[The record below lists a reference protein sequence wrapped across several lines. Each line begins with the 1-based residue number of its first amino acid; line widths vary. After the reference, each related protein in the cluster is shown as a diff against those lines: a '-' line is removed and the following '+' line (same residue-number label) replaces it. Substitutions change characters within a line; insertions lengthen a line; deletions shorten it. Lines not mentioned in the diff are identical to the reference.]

1 MFFKIEKLNEIA
13 SMEKKL
19 LSIYFF
25 LAITCISFGQTD
37 YSNVEFRSYI
47 YKYKEV
53 DPKTSELGIE
63 KELLTEMVKLLGHD
77 LYSKAEQEEIVYKT
91 WLALSKPKVFDYVFK
106 DFAVSSNKNWGS
118 ENANGEIVLEPNPYL
133 TDWTVSD
140 DEYPYFQLALNKILE
155 HFQLMTYGDDAESV
169 ASSFN
174 ELLITKDFNFSSPKD
189 DDWAYSYIESVN
201 TELEKEG
208 LVALVT
214 KGYYNI
220 IVCDIKNKEQLTNL
234 FEKFKWELVQP

>member
-1 MFFKIEKLNEIA
+1 MFVIKRKLNEIA
-13 SMEKKL
+13 YMKRKL
-19 LSIYFF
+19 LSIYILIGFSF
-25 LAITCISFGQTD
+25 ASFGQMD

-47 YKYKEV
+47 YKYKEAE
-53 DPKTSELGIE
+53 PRTSELGIE
-63 KELLTEMVKLLGHD
+63 KQLLTEIVKLLGKD
-77 LYSKAEQEEIVYKT
+77 IYTKAEQDEIVYKT
-91 WLALSKPKVFDYVFK
+91 WLAMAKPKVFDYVFK

-155 HFQLMTYGDDAESV
+155 YFQLMTYGDDADSV

-174 ELLITKDFNFSSPKD
+174 ELLITKDFKFSAPQD

-201 TELEKEG
+201 VELQKEG

-220 IVCDIKNKEQLTNL
+220 IVCDINNKEQLTDL
-234 FEKFKWELVQP
+234 FEKFRWELVQP

>member
-1 MFFKIEKLNEIA
+1 MI
-13 SMEKKL
+13 KKL
-19 LSIYFF
+19 LF
-25 LAITCISFGQTD
+25 LFTFLCINSFSFGQTD

-47 YKYKEV
+47 YKYKDI
-53 DPKTSELGIE
+53 DPKTSELGID
-63 KELLTEMVKLLGHD
+63 KQLLAEIVGLLGD
-77 LYSKAEQEEIVYKT
+77 NIYSKAEQEEIVYKT
-91 WLALSKPKVFDYVFK
+91 WLAIANPKTFDYVYK

-118 ENANGEIVLEPNPYL
+118 KNAKGEIVLEPNPYL

-140 DEYPYFQLALNKILE
+140 DEYPYFQLALNKILDYFE
-155 HFQLMTYGDDAESV
+155 LMTYGDDAESV
-169 ASSFN
+169 ATSFN
-174 ELLITKDFNFSSPKD
+174 ELLITKDFKFSSPKD

-201 TELEKEG
+201 TELEKKG

-220 IVCDIKNKEQLTNL
+220 VVCDLKNKDKLTTL

>member
-1 MFFKIEKLNEIA
+1 MFVIKRKLNEIA
-13 SMEKKL
+13 YMKRKL
-19 LSIYFF
+19 LSIYILIGFSF
-25 LAITCISFGQTD
+25 ASFGQMD

-47 YKYKEV
+47 YKYKEAE
-53 DPKTSELGIE
+53 PRTSELGIE
-63 KELLTEMVKLLGHD
+63 KQLLTEIVKLLGKD
-77 LYSKAEQEEIVYKT
+77 IYTKAEQDEIVYKT
-91 WLALSKPKVFDYVFK
+91 WLAMAKPKIFDYVFK

-155 HFQLMTYGDDAESV
+155 YFQLMTYGDDADSV

-174 ELLITKDFNFSSPKD
+174 ELLITKDFKFSAPQD

-201 TELEKEG
+201 VELQKEG

-220 IVCDIKNKEQLTNL
+220 IVCDINSKEQLTDL
-234 FEKFKWELVQP
+234 FEKFRWELVQP

>member
-1 MFFKIEKLNEIA
+1 MFFELEKLNEIE

-25 LAITCISFGQTD
+25 LAFTYISFGQMD
-37 YSNVEFRSYI
+37 YSDVEFRSYI
-47 YKYKEV
+47 YKYKEA

-77 LYSKAEQEEIVYKT
+77 LYTKAEQEEIVYKT

-174 ELLITKDFNFSSPKD
+174 ELLITKDFNFSSPKE

>member
-1 MFFKIEKLNEIA
+1 MKR
-13 SMEKKL
+13 KL
-19 LSIYFF
+19 LTTYIL
-25 LAITCISFGQTD
+25 LALTYTSFGQMD

-47 YKYKEV
+47 YKYKEA
-53 DPKTSELGIE
+53 DPRTSELGID
-63 KELLTEMVKLLGHD
+63 KALLTEIVKLLGKD
-77 LYSKAEQEEIVYKT
+77 IYTKEEQDEIVYKT
-91 WLALSKPKVFDYVFK
+91 WLALAKPKVFDYVFK

-155 HFQLMTYGDDAESV
+155 YFQLMTYGDDAESV

-174 ELLITKDFNFSSPKD
+174 ELLITKDFKFSDPKD

-201 TELEKEG
+201 SELQKEG

-220 IVCDIKNKEQLTNL
+220 IVCDINSKDQLTEL
-234 FEKFKWELVQP
+234 FEKFRWELVQP

>member
-1 MFFKIEKLNEIA
+1 MKR
-13 SMEKKL
+13 KL
-19 LSIYFF
+19 LTTYIL
-25 LAITCISFGQTD
+25 LALTYTSFGQMD

-47 YKYKEV
+47 YKYKEA
-53 DPKTSELGIE
+53 DPRTSELGIE
-63 KELLTEMVKLLGHD
+63 KELLSEIVKLLGKD
-77 LYSKAEQEEIVYKT
+77 IYSKEEQDEIVYKT
-91 WLALSKPKVFDYVFK
+91 WLALAKPKVFDYVFK

-118 ENANGEIVLEPNPYL
+118 QNANGEIVLEPNPYL

-155 HFQLMTYGDDAESV
+155 YFQLMTYGDDAESV

-174 ELLITKDFNFSSPKD
+174 ELLITKDFKFSDPKD

-201 TELEKEG
+201 SELQKEG

-220 IVCDIKNKEQLTNL
+220 IVCDINSKDQLTEL
-234 FEKFKWELVQP
+234 FEKFRWELVQP

>member
-1 MFFKIEKLNEIA
+1 MFVIKRKLNEIA
-13 SMEKKL
+13 YMKRKL
-19 LSIYFF
+19 LSIYILIGFSY
-25 LAITCISFGQTD
+25 ASFGQMD

-47 YKYKEV
+47 YKYKEAE
-53 DPKTSELGIE
+53 PRTSELGIE
-63 KELLTEMVKLLGHD
+63 KQLLTEIVKLLGKD
-77 LYSKAEQEEIVYKT
+77 IYTKAEQDEIVYKT
-91 WLALSKPKVFDYVFK
+91 WLAMAKPKVFDYVFK

-155 HFQLMTYGDDAESV
+155 YFQLMTYGDDADSV

-174 ELLITKDFNFSSPKD
+174 ELLITKDFKFSAPQD

-201 TELEKEG
+201 LELQKEG

-220 IVCDIKNKEQLTNL
+220 IVCDINSKEQLTDL
-234 FEKFKWELVQP
+234 FEKFRWELVQP

>member
-1 MFFKIEKLNEIA
+1 MIR
-13 SMEKKL
+13 KL
-19 LSIYFF
+19 LFTFTF
-25 LAITCISFGQTD
+25 LTTSFLSFGQTD

-47 YKYKEV
+47 YKYKDIE
-53 DPKTSELGIE
+53 PRTSELGID
-63 KELLTEMVKLLGHD
+63 KQLLIDIVNLLGNK
-77 LYSKAEQEEIVYKT
+77 LYTKAEQEEIVYKA
-91 WLALSKPKVFDYVFK
+91 WLAMVNPKTFDYVFK
-106 DFAVSSNKNWGS
+106 DFAVSSNKNWGT
-118 ENANGEIVLEPNPYL
+118 ENANGDIVLEPNPYL

-140 DEYPYFQLALNKILE
+140 DEYPYFQLTLNKILE

-169 ASSFN
+169 ATSFN
-174 ELLITKDFNFSSPKD
+174 ELLITKDFKFSSPKD

-201 TELEKEG
+201 TELEKKG

-220 IVCDIKNKEQLTNL
+220 IVCNIENKDKLTNL

>member
-1 MFFKIEKLNEIA
+1 
-13 SMEKKL
+13 MEKKL
-19 LSIYFF
+19 LFILTF
-25 LAITCISFGQTD
+25 LVISFTSFGQTD
-37 YSNVEFRSYI
+37 YSNVQFRSYI
-47 YKYKEV
+47 YKYKDS
-53 DPKTSELGIE
+53 DPRTSELGIE
-63 KELLTEMVKLLGHD
+63 KQFIADIVGLLGKNI
-77 LYSKAEQEEIVYKT
+77 YTKAEQEDIVYKT
-91 WLALSKPKVFDYVFK
+91 WLALANPKTFDYVFK
-106 DFAVSSNKNWGS
+106 DFAVSSNKNWGTK
-118 ENANGEIVLEPNPYL
+118 NAKGEIVLEPNPYL

-174 ELLITKDFNFSSPKD
+174 ELLITKDFKFTEPKD

-201 TELEKEG
+201 TELEKKG

-220 IVCDIKNKEQLTNL
+220 VVCDLANKDKLTTL

>member
-1 MFFKIEKLNEIA
+1 M
-13 SMEKKL
+13 KKRL
-19 LSIYFF
+19 LLLLPL
-25 LAITCISFGQTD
+25 LAVYLTSFAQTD
-37 YSNVEFRSYI
+37 YSAVEFRSYI
-47 YKYKEV
+47 YKYKEEQ
-53 DPKTSELGIE
+53 PRTSELGIS
-63 KELLTEMVKLLGHD
+63 KELLQEIVQVLGND
-77 LYSKAEQEEIVYKT
+77 LYSKEQQEEIVYKT
-91 WLALSKPKVFDYVFK
+91 WLAMANPKVFDYVFK

-118 ENANGEIVLEPNPYL
+118 EGINGELVLEPNPYL

-169 ASSFN
+169 ASSFSD
-174 ELLITKDFNFSSPKD
+174 LLITKDFSLASPKD
-189 DDWAYSYIESVN
+189 DDWAYSYLESVN

-220 IVCDIKNKEQLTNL
+220 VVCDIENKEKLTGL
-234 FEKFKWELVQP
+234 FEKFQWELVQP

>member
-1 MFFKIEKLNEIA
+1 MKKTLLPLLVFFTIIP
-13 SMEKKL
+13 
-19 LSIYFF
+19 
-25 LAITCISFGQTD
+25 TCWSQMD
-37 YSNVEFRSYI
+37 YSDVQFRSYI
-47 YKYKEV
+47 YKYKE
-53 DPKTSELGIE
+53 DMPRTSELGIE
-63 KELLTEMVKLLGHD
+63 IDLLDEIVQVLGEGI
-77 LYSKAEQEEIVYKT
+77 YSKTQREEIVYKT
-91 WLALSKPKVFDYVFK
+91 WLAMTNPKVFDYVYK
-106 DFAVSSNKNWGS
+106 DFAVTSNKNWGS

-174 ELLITKDFNFSSPKD
+174 NLLITQELSFSEPKE
-189 DDWAYSYIESVN
+189 DDWAYSYLESVN
-201 TELEKEG
+201 LELQKKG

-220 IVCDIKNKEQLTNL
+220 VVCDIEDKDRITGL
-234 FEKFKWELVQP
+234 FEKFQWELVQP

>member
-1 MFFKIEKLNEIA
+1 MFVIKKKLNEIA
-13 SMEKKL
+13 YMKRKL
-19 LSIYFF
+19 LSIYILIGFSF
-25 LAITCISFGQTD
+25 ASFGQMD

-47 YKYKEV
+47 YKYKEAE
-53 DPKTSELGIE
+53 PRTSELGIE
-63 KELLTEMVKLLGHD
+63 KQLLTEIVKLLGKD
-77 LYSKAEQEEIVYKT
+77 IYTKAEQDEIVYKT
-91 WLALSKPKVFDYVFK
+91 WLAMAKPKVFDYVFK

-155 HFQLMTYGDDAESV
+155 YFQLMTYGDDADSV

-174 ELLITKDFNFSSPKD
+174 ELLITKDFKFSAPQD

-201 TELEKEG
+201 VELQKEG

-220 IVCDIKNKEQLTNL
+220 IVCDINSKEQLTDL
-234 FEKFKWELVQP
+234 FEKFRWELVQP

>member
-1 MFFKIEKLNEIA
+1 MFVIKRKLNEIA
-13 SMEKKL
+13 YMKRKL
-19 LSIYFF
+19 LSIYILIGFSF
-25 LAITCISFGQTD
+25 ASFGQMD

-47 YKYKEV
+47 YKYKEAE
-53 DPKTSELGIE
+53 PRTSELGIE
-63 KELLTEMVKLLGHD
+63 KQLLTEIVKLLGKD
-77 LYSKAEQEEIVYKT
+77 IYTKAEQDEIVYKT
-91 WLALSKPKVFDYVFK
+91 WLAMAKPKVFDYVFK

-155 HFQLMTYGDDAESV
+155 YFQLMTYGDDANSV

-174 ELLITKDFNFSSPKD
+174 ELLITKDFKFSAPQD

-201 TELEKEG
+201 VELQKEG

-220 IVCDIKNKEQLTNL
+220 IVCDINSKEQLTDL
-234 FEKFKWELVQP
+234 FEKFRWELVQP

>member
-1 MFFKIEKLNEIA
+1 M
-13 SMEKKL
+13 KKRL
-19 LSIYFF
+19 LLLLILLVTFSLSY
-25 LAITCISFGQTD
+25 GQMD
-37 YSNVEFRSYI
+37 YSEVQFRSYI
-47 YKYKEV
+47 YKYKENQ
-53 DPKTSELGIE
+53 PRTSEIGIE
-63 KELLTEMVKLLGHD
+63 KEFLEEIVFLLGKD
-77 LYSKAEQEEIVYKT
+77 IYTRQELEEIVYKT
-91 WLALSKPKVFDYVFK
+91 WLAMENPKVFDYVYK

-118 ENANGEIVLEPNPYL
+118 ENENGEIVLEPNPYL

-169 ASSFN
+169 ANSFN
-174 ELLITKDFNFSSPKD
+174 SLLITRDFELKEPRD
-189 DDWAYSYIESVN
+189 DDWAYSY
-201 TELEKEG
+201 LETINQDLAQQG

-220 IVCDIKNKEQLTNL
+220 IVCDLESKEKLTGL